1 MAKGAAPADAME
13 KLEEIFAHQK
23 PEWRM
28 RFNSELEEQLRLW
41 LIPTAEVPL
50 TNLVRES
57 ILDEAVLPM
66 RFTACTPCFR
76 AEAGAAG
83 KDTRGMI
90 RQHQFTKVELVS
102 ITTPEQSKD
111 EHERMLACA
120 EEVLRRLDLHYRVVT
135 LCTGDMGFAAQK
147 TYDIEVWLP
156 GQNMYREISSCSQ
169 CGDVPGAAHECALPR
184 QGRSPGAAC
193 AHAQRF
199 GRRRRPRAHRRHGNL
214 SAAGRF
220 DRGAGRAAAL
230 YGRREDNRAARTI
243 GGAMKAHKRP
253 SPDRP
258 LSISVLFHPSS
269 EMRIL
274 VTNDDGIHSEGLD
287 VCAEIGRALSE
298 DVWVIAPEFDQSGVS
313 HSLSLNDPLRLR
325 EVGERRFAVKGTPT
339 DCVIMG
345 SRHVIK
351 DRPPNLVLSGVNRG
365 RNAGEDVIYSG
376 TVAGA
381 VEGTILGI
389 PSVALSQAYKSRS
402 SQPPHWETAIRFAPD
417 IIRRVL
423 AAGIPRD
430 VLININFPDCAPG
443 EVKGIAVTNQG
454 RNRQDRLQIE
464 ARQDGRGNAY
474 YWIAY
479 VRVRGQ
485 QPADGSDI
493 FALAE
498 NRIAVTPLRL
508 DMTDEPFMTKLAELF
523 D

>member
-1 MAKGAAPADAME
+1 
-13 KLEEIFAHQK
+13 
-23 PEWRM
+23 
-28 RFNSELEEQLRLW
+28 
-41 LIPTAEVPL
+41 
-50 TNLVRES
+50 
-57 ILDEAVLPM
+57 
-66 RFTACTPCFR
+66 
-76 AEAGAAG
+76 
-83 KDTRGMI
+83 
-90 RQHQFTKVELVS
+90 
-102 ITTPEQSKD
+102 
-111 EHERMLACA
+111 
-120 EEVLRRLDLHYRVVT
+120 
-135 LCTGDMGFAAQK
+135 
-147 TYDIEVWLP
+147 
-156 GQNMYREISSCSQ
+156 
-169 CGDVPGAAHECALPR
+169 
-184 QGRSPGAAC
+184 
-193 AHAQRF
+193 
-199 GRRRRPRAHRRHGNL
+199 
-214 SAAGRF
+214 
-220 DRGAGRAAAL
+220 
-230 YGRREDNRAARTI
+230 
-243 GGAMKAHKRP
+243 
-253 SPDRP
+253 
-258 LSISVLFHPSS
+258 
-269 EMRIL
+269 MRIL
-274 VTNDDGIHSEGLD
+274 VTNDDGIHAEGLN
-287 VCAEIGRALSE
+287 VCQKIARELSD
-298 DVWVIAPEFDQSGVS
+298 DVWIVAPEFDQSGVA
-313 HSLSLNDPLRLR
+313 HSLTLNDPLRLR
-325 EVGERRFAVKGTPT
+325 EVGERHYAVKGTPT

-345 SRHVIK
+345 ARHVIK

-443 EVKGIAVTNQG
+443 EVKGIAVTTQG

-464 ARQDGRGNAY
+464 ARQDGRGNAF